1 MLRCALALMFFLL
14 AVPAAAER
22 LTMVEALC
30 VDGPAITLA
39 DLFRTEG
46 PRGEALEVEIGRA
59 SCRERV

>member
-22 LTMVEALC
+22 LNMVEALC

-46 PRGEALEVEIGRA
+46 PRGKALLTRFGEIGRA
-59 SCRERV
+59 HV